1 MLAALIA
8 LNAITALVCLV
19 MLALLLKRAAPAETA
34 SIAGDLARI
43 REESRAALDAI
54 AHADRERLDRLQS
67 QLDTTRQFVA
77 AAIKTS
83 DATALRKLSD
93 LGRSQ
98 QEQMHALTAFVADSL
113 NRLAQSSDTR
123 LTAVEK
129 ALDALRTQ
137 RG

>member
-1 MLAALIA
+1 
-8 LNAITALVCLV
+8 
-19 MLALLLKRAAPAETA
+19 MLALLLKRAAPAEA
-34 SIAGDLARI
+34 PPIAGELARI
-43 REESRAALDAI
+43 REESRAAIDAI
-54 AHADRERLDRLQS
+54 AYADRERLDRLQS

-83 DATALRKLSD
+83 DDAVLRKLSD
-93 LGRSQ
+93 LARSQ

-129 ALDALRTQ
+129 ALDALRTE